1 MVLELW
7 DLEDPT
13 DGPDGHHFVL
23 GLLACWCEDPLNLG
37 ARGGLPYSQILIT
50 SIVLKTG
57 VQYRYC
63 NFFNYRTGNAIGTLI
78 TMTGIV
84 IGQITI
90 PGMLSSSTGIVI
102 CPITIPVMVIS
113 VPIALP
119 VL

>member
-1 MVLELW
+1 MFLGCFALPLTQDVRVVLELW

-63 NFFNYRTGNAIGTLI
+63 NFFNYRTGN
-78 TMTGIV
+78 V
-84 IGQITI
+84 R
-90 PGMLSSSTGIVI
+90 S
-102 CPITIPVMVIS
+102 
-113 VPIALP
+113 
-119 VL
+119 